1 MSKENNQ
8 EFWSESLEGLENN
21 PVFAMSL
28 GSKELF
34 HSNFLAWLL
43 TDETLK
49 DKTKGL
55 RHLLIGSSEQKI
67 FHVDREKYNFD
78 LLITN
83 GEEVEDESENSKRCY
98 TVIENK
104 FKSMPRIDQLR
115 EYSQKIWSKK
125 ALKGKTECVLLAP
138 KISITKFKEKYKETK
153 ESICI
158 NFNSP
163 DSGESRA
170 NEMPIIWKFCT
181 YEDVIKC
188 LNEFNIPEVKTGTE
202 FIVSKYCEFVNIL
215 LIELKNLTDK
225 NFFPC
230 KDDDKVFSLPNK
242 QEPINTYT
250 ELRIDDLIKKMW
262 AEHLGLALKN
272 WDFKSG
278 EYSNGTA
285 ILTIKAPGTEKS
297 EDFFA
302 VQIQDGRLKVCFE
315 LRKDND
321 FVIKLQRKEGNQKED
336 NAIYEFLQGCLKA
349 IKDVNVKFSKD
360 ILIFEDFVPNSR
372 SSYLLRSYNSGKE
385 RVFLYEQIDLSQSQI
400 TIKDLRCIIYKIFE
414 YVANNKKTVGQFM
427 KTENS

>member
-1 MSKENNQ
+1 MKEIFQ
-8 EFWSESLEGLENN
+8 DGEICQTTVDDLKNN
-21 PVFAMSL
+21 PIFAMSL

-49 DKTKGL
+49 DKTKGV
-55 RHLLIGSSEQKI
+55 RKLLIESSEQKNI
-67 FHVDREKYNFD
+67 HIDREKYNFD
-78 LLITN
+78 LLIAN
-83 GEEVEDESENSKRCY
+83 GEETEDELKNKEIKY

-138 KISITKFKEKYKETK
+138 KISITKFKEKYKEAK
-153 ESICI
+153 EKSICI
-158 NFNSP
+158 KFNPQS
-163 DSGESRA
+163 E
-170 NEMPIIWKFCT
+170 ETITWKFCT

-188 LNEFNIPEVKTGTE
+188 LNEFNIPEVKIGTE

-242 QEPINTYT
+242 KEPINTYT
-250 ELRIDDLIKKMW
+250 KLRIDDLIKKMW

-278 EYSNGTA
+278 EYSNGNA

-315 LRKDND
+315 LQKNND
-321 FVIKLQRKEGNQKED
+321 SVIKLLRNDDNPKEG
-336 NAIYEFLQGCLKA
+336 NAIYEFLASCLEYLK
-349 IKDVNVKFSKD
+349 KDIEVKFDKKF
-360 ILIFEDFVPNSR
+360 LRFEKFVPKSR
-372 SSYLLRSYNSGKE
+372 SPYLIRSYNSGKE

-414 YVANNKKTVGQFM
+414 YVANKKTTVGQFM
-427 KTENS
+427 KIENS

>member
-1 MSKENNQ
+1 MENHQ
-8 EFWSESLEGLENN
+8 KFWSESLAGLKNN

-34 HSNFLAWLL
+34 HSNFLEWLL

-49 DKTKGL
+49 DKTNGL
-55 RHLLIGSSEQKI
+55 RDLLIGSSKQKI
-67 FHVDREKYNFD
+67 FHVYREKYNFD
-78 LLITN
+78 LLIAN
-83 GEEVEDESENSKRCY
+83 GEETEDEPKNKEINY

-104 FKSMPRIDQLR
+104 FKSIPRIDQLR
-115 EYSQKIWSKK
+115 EYSQKIQSQN
-125 ALKGKTECVLLAP
+125 ALKGKTRCVLLAP
-138 KISITKFKEKYKETK
+138 EISIKNFKDKNEINK
-153 ESICI
+153 ESIT
-158 NFNSP
+158 
-163 DSGESRA
+163 
-170 NEMPIIWKFCT
+170 WKFCT
-181 YEDVIKC
+181 YEDVVKC
-188 LNEFNIPEVKTGTE
+188 LNEFNTPEVKTGTE

-215 LIELKNLTDK
+215 LTELKNLKDK

-242 QEPINTYT
+242 KEPINTYT
-250 ELRIDDLIKKMW
+250 KLRIDDLIKKMW

-285 ILTIKAPGTEKS
+285 ILTIKAPGTQKS

-321 FVIKLQRKEGNQKED
+321 FVIKLQRKEGNQKEG
-336 NAIYEFLQGCLKA
+336 NVIYKFLQGCLKA

-414 YVANNKKTVGQFM
+414 YVANNKTTVGQFM
-427 KTENS
+427 KIENS

>member
-1 MSKENNQ
+1 MENHQ
-8 EFWSESLEGLENN
+8 KFWSESLAGLKNN

-49 DKTKGL
+49 DKTKRL

-78 LLITN
+78 LLIAN
-83 GEEVEDESENSKRCY
+83 GEETEDELKNKEIKY

-104 FKSMPRIDQLR
+104 FKSMPRIDQLC
-115 EYSQKIWSKK
+115 EYSKKIWSKK

-138 KISITKFKEKYKETK
+138 EISITNFKKKYKEAK
-153 ESICI
+153 EKSICI
-158 NFNSP
+158 KFNP
-163 DSGESRA
+163 QRE
-170 NEMPIIWKFCT
+170 ETITWKFCT

-188 LNEFNIPEVKTGTE
+188 LNEFNISEVKTGTA

-242 QEPINTYT
+242 KEPINTYT

-285 ILTIKAPGTEKS
+285 ILTIKAPCTEKT

-336 NAIYEFLQGCLKA
+336 NAIYKFLQGCLKA

-372 SSYLLRSYNSGKE
+372 SSYLLRSYNSGQE
-385 RVFLYEQIDLSQSQI
+385 RVFLYEQIDLSQSKI

-414 YVANNKKTVGQFM
+414 YVANNKETVGQFM